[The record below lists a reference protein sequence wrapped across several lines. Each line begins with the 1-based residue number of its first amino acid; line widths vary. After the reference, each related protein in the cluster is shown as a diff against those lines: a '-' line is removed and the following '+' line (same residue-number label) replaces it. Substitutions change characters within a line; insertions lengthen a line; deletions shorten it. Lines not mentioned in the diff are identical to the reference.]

1 MATFIRVA
9 EVWTPTADGTLLQ
22 LAGGL
27 FDAAPRFGAI
37 SRSLCFGRAEG
48 LPGHAWDEGHPL
60 MLRQLEGSY
69 FRRSTAARVDGLT
82 CAIALPIFV
91 EERLTSVVVL
101 LCGAGDEQVGAIE
114 LWHNDQRISSDLTL
128 ADGYYGASP
137 PALEELTR
145 DSWLPSGSGAPGL
158 AWQRDAAVFI
168 DSLPESRHFL
178 RTQAAASAGIVR
190 ALALPCTVRLPMRE
204 TWIIS
209 LLSSRSTPIAR
220 RVESW
225 LPNEGG
231 ATMRRA
237 FGYCEALGGLNSE
250 AYASVPVE
258 TLGPVGLAYRT
269 AAAQAVPETA
279 AHGAL
284 TPEEAGAAGL
294 NCVLTVPLIAGSL
307 VSEVIALYF

>member
-1 MATFIRVA
+1 MTTFIRVA
-9 EVWTPTADGTLLQ
+9 EVWAPTADGTLLE
-22 LAGGL
+22 LSSGL
-27 FDAAPRFGAI
+27 FHGAPKFGAV

-48 LPGHAWDEGHPL
+48 LPGHAWDAGHPL
-60 MLRQLEGSY
+60 MLRQLEASY
-69 FRRSTAARVDGLT
+69 FRRSTAARADGLT

-101 LCGAGDEQVGAIE
+101 LCGAGDEQFGAIE
-114 LWHNDQRISSDLTL
+114 LWHNDHRISSDLTL
-128 ADGYYGASP
+128 AEGYYGASP

-145 DSWLPSGSGAPGL
+145 DSWLPSGSGVPGL

-168 DSLPESRHFL
+168 DSVPESRHFL
-178 RTQAAASAGIVR
+178 RTQAAAKAGIVR
-190 ALALPCTVRLPMRE
+190 ALALPCTVRLPTQE

-209 LLSSRSTPIAR
+209 LLSSGSAPIAR

-225 LPNEGG
+225 LPDEDG

-237 FGYCEALGGLNSE
+237 FGYCEALGRLDSE
-250 AYASVPVE
+250 ACASVPVE

-269 AAAQAVPETA
+269 AMAQAVPETA

-284 TPEEAGAAGL
+284 TLEEANAAGL
-294 NCVLTVPLIAGSL
+294 HAVLAVPLVAGAQ
-307 VSEVIALYF
+307 VSEVVAFYF